1 MKKSILVLTAGIL
14 LLSACN
20 NGDEMK
26 KPAGNAVAE
35 MNLKA
40 VNGINDAI
48 MSGDY
53 SKLGDYI
60 AADAVDHS
68 NPTGD
73 IKGLDSIR
81 ASMQAMSSMA
91 TNMKY
96 EILKEFADSTTTI
109 QWLRFTGTAKQAMGP
124 NMPAGSNYDMTAIEV
139 IKMKDGKAVEHWEYM
154 LAGDVMK
161 MMPPPPPPAK
171 K

>member
-1 MKKSILVLTAGIL
+1 MKKTIL
-14 LLSACN
+14 LIAAGTFLLFSCN
-20 NGDEMK
+20 SGEEK
-26 KPAGNAVAE
+26 KDAGNAMAE
-35 MNLKA
+35 KNLKA
-40 VNGINDAI
+40 VNGVNDAI

-68 NPTGD
+68 SPAGD
-73 IKGLDSIR
+73 IKGLDSIK
-81 ASMQAMSSMA
+81 ASMQAMSSIA

-109 QWLRFTGTAKQAMGP
+109 QWIRFTGTAKQAMGP
-124 NMPAGSNYDMTAIEV
+124 SMPAGSNYDMTAIEV
-139 IKMKDGKAVEHWEYM
+139 CKMKDGKAVEHWEYM

-161 MMPPPPPPAK
+161 MMPPPPPPANK
-171 K
+171 